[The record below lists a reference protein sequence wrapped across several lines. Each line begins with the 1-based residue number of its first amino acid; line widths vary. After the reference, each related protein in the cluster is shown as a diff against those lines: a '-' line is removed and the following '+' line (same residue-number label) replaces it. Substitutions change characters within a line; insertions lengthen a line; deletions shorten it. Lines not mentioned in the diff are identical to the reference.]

1 MVVDVQQQQ
10 QQQQQHTTPPATHID
25 TLFAAVVVAFP
36 VVLKYASGFNK
47 IADSAQVLL
56 PADAAA
62 TATATATAT
71 TPTCCRLPL
80 LLLLRYHVDITRS
93 VNLLD

>member
-1 MVVDVQQQQ
+1 M
-10 QQQQQHTTPPATHID
+10 QH

>member
-1 MVVDVQQQQ
+1 MVVDVQQQQQ

-56 PADAAA
+56 PADAQQQQQLQQQRHQHVAA
-62 TATATATAT
+62 CL
-71 TPTCCRLPL
+71 CCCCYVTMLISPAA
-80 LLLLRYHVDITRS
+80 
-93 VNLLD
+93 

>member
-1 MVVDVQQQQ
+1 MVVDVQQQQQ

-62 TATATATAT
+62 TATATAT